1 MWNQLVEEQIA
12 LQGEIAARNKLI
24 RRKNILEE
32 ELHNQKRKRDQA
44 YQLFTKEQ
52 QDVHD
57 LDQFSFINLFREVT
71 GKKEQMRKRELA
83 QAAEAELKCNEGDK
97 MVRDVQKDY
106 EAVVKKLQNPIW
118 TGLDQEWDL
127 LMEKKENWLRSHT
140 QTQRQQLDS
149 LQILRRDLD
158 TLVIEMNEALTAG
171 EKALLALENAF
182 KHMQSAKD
190 MSTWDTFLGGGL
202 IATAMKHSRLDDSED
217 AIHKAQ
223 LELQRFETELQDI
236 DNVFSD
242 DLRIDRG
249 SFLTFADYFFDDLFS
264 EWTVHSRINKTMD
277 NLKNVLHQ
285 AEQTCEDLKVQITNA
300 EDQLAEV
307 MNDTNA
313 LVEGMEL
320 Y

>member
-32 ELHNQKRKRDQA
+32 KVHNQKRKRDQA

-57 LDQFSFINLFREVT
+57 LDQFSFINLFREAI
-71 GKKEQMRKRELA
+71 GKKERMREKELA
-83 QAAEAELKCNEGDK
+83 QAAEAELKWNEEDK

-149 LQILRRDLD
+149 LQLLRRDLD
-158 TLVIEMNEALTAG
+158 TLLIEMNEALTAG
-171 EKALLALENAF
+171 EQAVLALEHAF

-236 DNVFSD
+236 HHVFSD
-242 DLRIDRG
+242 DLSIDRG

-277 NLKNVLHQ
+277 NLKNVIHQ
-285 AEQTCEDLKVQITNA
+285 AGQTCEELKVQITNA
-300 EDQLAEV
+300 EEQLADV